1 MDLLAQRHRNDQIKQ
16 EGNIDFDIGTPKNTG
31 FAESIRS

>member
-1 MDLLAQRHRNDQIKQ
+1 MDLLAQRHRSDQIKQ

-31 FAESIRS
+31 SAESIQS